1 MVEVVEEGE
10 ASYQEEAEAEG
21 EKREV
26 VEEEVSCSEEE
37 EVGDF
42 LYFVILVLSAILFNS
57 G

>member
-1 MVEVVEEGE
+1 MEEGE